1 MHLIWGDFVPEPQG
15 VVEGHRWWPQAGC
28 AGPQS
33 PLFPPGATGSATLL
47 LAHTSSVLLSLIS
60 LPHHFSLLSEA
71 EEISGCNPRA
81 LSTVTV
87 QGAGSG
93 SIRLH
98 LACWHFRPFAEP
110 FGVQDYLELT
120 PRIWSHVGKGK
131 VFSLSSLLSPGILPF
146 IPPGAGA
153 FALSR
158 DPHQSQAFWLS
169 CFLLP
174 FFSSKP
180 SEVFKFYFTLFSIW
194 SKRNDLEFFQFFL
207 S

>member
-1 MHLIWGDFVPEPQG
+1 MHLIWGDCVPEARG
-15 VVEGHRWWPQAGC
+15 VVEGHRWWSQAGC

-87 QGAGSG
+87 RGAGSG

-98 LACWHFRPFAEP
+98 LACRHFRPFAEP

-131 VFSLSSLLSPGILPF
+131 VSSLSSLLSPGILPF
-146 IPPGAGA
+146 IPPGPVPLL
-153 FALSR
+153 FQEILI
-158 DPHQSQAFWLS
+158 QVWLS
-169 CFLLP
+169 DFLASYSHSFP
-174 FFSSKP
+174 P
-180 SEVFKFYFTLFSIW
+180 SPQRFLNFTL
-194 SKRNDLEFFQFFL
+194 L
-207 S
+207 SSPFGAKEMT